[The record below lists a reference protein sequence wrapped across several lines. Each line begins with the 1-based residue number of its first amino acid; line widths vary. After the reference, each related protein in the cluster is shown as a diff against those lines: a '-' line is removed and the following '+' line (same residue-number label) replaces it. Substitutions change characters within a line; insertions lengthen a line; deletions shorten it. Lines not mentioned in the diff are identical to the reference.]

1 MCSWYQNQSLPR
13 CIDVLSIPSVP
24 KCWQAG
30 RAFSTYFKD
39 FTFWRWVNSRRREQ
53 IAVSEVI
60 FLSWRLVR
68 ELPQM
73 FFHQI
78 SALVLSVFAMCIFF
92 KVSVLCLSSF
102 LACVLSPFN
111 QSASTLSSHH
121 LLCLSA
127 ECFQAGWNHING
139 LREGPRSKTHAHT
152 GSLQTCMLCWSSL
165 THHE

>member
-78 SALVLSVFAMCIFF
+78 SALVLSVLPCA
-92 KVSVLCLSSF
+92 SF
-102 LACVLSPFN
+102 SRSPFCAFLLFWHVFSVHLTSLPPPSPPTTFYV
-111 QSASTLSSHH
+111 SALNVFKQGETTL
-121 LLCLSA
+121 
-127 ECFQAGWNHING
+127 
-139 LREGPRSKTHAHT
+139 T
-152 GSLQTCMLCWSSL
+152 GSKRGPAQKHMHIQDHFKHACFVGLL
-165 THHE
+165 